1 MWLLFFFFPAG
12 HLASYFGKCFPL
24 SQGRKNSIILMRS
37 FSSVGGSALGV
48 LPRRR
53 WALPESLIF
62 LCWQN
67 MVVFCPDSSALGSL
81 CKRSFQS
88 SYFLPSALPEIS
100 AGGEHYSV
108 DVALLA
114 SSAELSEVLLNLQVG
129 FICKWHK
136 LIKKK
141 THWAPSVSASVLA
154 VSRLSHLTLSPD
166 KC

>member
-1 MWLLFFFFPAG
+1 
-12 HLASYFGKCFPL
+12 
-24 SQGRKNSIILMRS
+24 MRF

-67 MVVFCPDSSALGSL
+67 TVVFCPDSSALGSL

-100 AGGEHYSV
+100 TGGEHCSV
-108 DVALLA
+108 DVALLD
-114 SSAELSEVLLNLQVG
+114 SSAKLSEVLLNLQAG
-129 FICKWHK
+129 FIHK
-136 LIKKK
+136 
-141 THWAPSVSASVLA
+141 
-154 VSRLSHLTLSPD
+154 
-166 KC
+166 